1 MERISLQVPWDRIII
16 LIIGLAVIAS
26 ATYLA
31 ASDIAPWG
39 DVFTIFMVILTGFGF
54 LTAGYYAGR
63 ASTYERIF
71 ERLGLTELEAT
82 LKRGE

>member
-1 MERISLQVPWDRIII
+1 MERIQFQVPWDRIIM
-16 LIIGLAVIAS
+16 LVIALAIITS

-31 ASDIAPWG
+31 ASDVAPWG

-63 ASTYERIF
+63 ASAYESML
-71 ERLGLTELEAT
+71 ER
-82 LKRGE
+82 KGE